1 MIMEVLGLIPAR
13 GGSKSIPMKNMK
25 KLCGK
30 PLIYYSINSAIHS
43 KLISKVIVS
52 TDNPQI
58 KSFSKKTGAEVP
70 FLRPKKISQGKSST
84 LDVIIH
90 ALTYLS
96 NHESYIPDIVTL
108 LQPTTP
114 FRTTE
119 MIDLSIRMLQRSNAD
134 IVLGVKIS
142 KNHPFRSFWHKKF
155 LKPLKKDFL
164 KYHQRQLFPTNYYPT
179 GEIYT
184 FWTKNLTKFN
194 HIYGPKIVPLISKK
208 NQISIDIDNPVDFF
222 IAEQIMSNWRK
233 LSKLS

>member
-1 MIMEVLGLIPAR
+1 MDISLSLK
-13 GGSKSIPMKNMK
+13 SKK
-25 KLCGK
+25 
-30 PLIYYSINSAIHS
+30 INRI
-43 KLISKVIVS
+43 IVS
-52 TDNPQI
+52 TDNLHI
-58 KSFSKKTGAEVP
+58 KKIAEKFGAEVP

-222 IAEQIMSNWRK
+222 IAEQIMSNLRK